1 MHISQ
6 VCECYEWS
14 FSVRILSY
22 FSLSFLVGYGPIFSM
37 CDKQPWTGSISS
49 ASLRR

>member
-14 FSVRILSY
+14 FSVRILTR
-22 FSLSFLVGYGPIFSM
+22 FSLSFLVGYAPTFSM
-37 CDKQPWTGSISS
+37 YDKQPWIGSISS